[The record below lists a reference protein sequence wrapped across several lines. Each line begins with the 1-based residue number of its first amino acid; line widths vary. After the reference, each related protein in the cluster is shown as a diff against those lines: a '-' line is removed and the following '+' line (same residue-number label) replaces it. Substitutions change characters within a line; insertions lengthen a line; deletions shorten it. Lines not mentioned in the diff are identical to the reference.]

1 MSHRCTEGHLKLRRW
16 QSHGMWQRQSS
27 DGGNVTW
34 WHYVSLQETSITHNP
49 GKSSSVNTTVR
60 LLPTERN
67 QVLRVQNMLRCCKWT
82 VKKLTWYY
90 LIRTR
95 WASSSA
101 SVCWLRCSGVFA
113 PCCRESK
120 KPKMEG
126 ILLHHNQKLMSMLS
140 KPAKKTEL
148 ENQQQQST
156 YVLSRHLRHGLQ
168 RYKRSQGP
176 KSDWMG
182 LPPGNGRNSK
192 DLAAE
197 FLAADT
203 LRFNRISRNLPFV
216 LDSMHKIFVLHACQ

>member
-1 MSHRCTEGHLKLRRW
+1 MSLKSFEELFFSRQLCQLLLRLGISNANMSHRCTEGHLKLRRW

-67 QVLRVQNMLRCCKWT
+67 QVLWVQNMLRCCKWT

-113 PCCRESK
+113 PVVEKVRSQKWRAFYCITTRNWCQCC
-120 KPKMEG
+120 
-126 ILLHHNQKLMSMLS
+126 Q
-140 KPAKKTEL
+140 
-148 ENQQQQST
+148 NQQKKQNW
-156 YVLSRHLRHGLQ
+156 
-168 RYKRSQGP
+168 K
-176 KSDWMG
+176 
-182 LPPGNGRNSK
+182 
-192 DLAAE
+192 
-197 FLAADT
+197 
-203 LRFNRISRNLPFV
+203 ISNNNPRTF
-216 LDSMHKIFVLHACQ
+216 